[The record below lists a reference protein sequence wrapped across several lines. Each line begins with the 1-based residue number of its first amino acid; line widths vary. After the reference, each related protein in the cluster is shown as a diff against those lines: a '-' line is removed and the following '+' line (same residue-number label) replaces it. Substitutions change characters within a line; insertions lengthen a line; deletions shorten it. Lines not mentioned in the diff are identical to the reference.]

1 MMSNTRELVD
11 ALIAGDSIA
20 IENSF
25 NAAMSD
31 KISHALDAYRVQIA
45 QNMFNQQEGEE
56 STDDN
61 AEQTEE

>member
-1 MMSNTRELVD
+1 MMSSTRELVD

-31 KISHALDAYRVQIA
+31 KISNALDDYRIKVA
-45 QNMFNQQEGEE
+45 QSMFNQQEDEE
-56 STDDN
+56 SSDDN
-61 AEQTEE
+61 TEQTEE